1 MRSGLALKIVGFYK
15 GLRTKNLSTLAASVS
30 FFAFLSLFPFFVLL
44 VSLAS
49 LFFNQKAVLPK
60 LEPLLR
66 TFPKGVVETV
76 TNTLK
81 AALSQ
86 GKVVSVLSFVLLAIA
101 SYAVFGQLQT
111 ALNSVFRAQ
120 KVAKSWIR
128 TLRTFVFFVAFALI
142 LLGLLL
148 AGGTILFLSSKLKRL
163 PLLPSLFLVEGST
176 ILVEVLLISFSY
188 RYLAFKM
195 LAWRNVFI
203 GGLVASVGW
212 EILRLLFGLYVS
224 LLGGGTAIYGTIGS
238 VFLLML
244 WLYYSVIIYLVG
256 AHVSVEIE

>member
-1 MRSGLALKIVGFYK
+1 MRSRFALKIGGFYQDI
-15 GLRTKNLSTLAASVS
+15 RAKNLSTLAASVS

-49 LFFNQKAVLPK
+49 LFLGQKTVLPK

-76 TNTLK
+76 TNTLR

-86 GKVVSVLSFVLLAIA
+86 GKVVSVLSLVLLV
-101 SYAVFGQLQT
+101 SSSFAVFGQLQT
-111 ALNSVFRAQ
+111 ALNSVFGAQRA
-120 KVAKSWIR
+120 AKSWIR
-128 TLRTFVFFVAFALI
+128 TLRAFFFFVAFALI
-142 LLGLLL
+142 LLSLILGGSILFFMASKLNKLPLLRSFIL
-148 AGGTILFLSSKLKRL
+148 VEGGTILIEVV
-163 PLLPSLFLVEGST
+163 LV
-176 ILVEVLLISFSY
+176 SFSY
-188 RYLAFKM
+188 RYLTSRK
-195 LAWRNVFI
+195 LAWRSVFT
-203 GGLVASVGW
+203 GGLVASLGW
-212 EILRLLFGLYVS
+212 EILKALFGWYIS
-224 LLGGGTAIYGTIGS
+224 KLGGGTAIYGAIGS